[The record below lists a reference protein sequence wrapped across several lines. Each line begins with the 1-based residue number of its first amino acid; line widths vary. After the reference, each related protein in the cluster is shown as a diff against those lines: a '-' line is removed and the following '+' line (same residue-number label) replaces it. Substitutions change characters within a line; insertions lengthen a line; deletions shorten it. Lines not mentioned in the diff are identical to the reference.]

1 MDKLNAKID
10 ILIKMRYSIDAI
22 ADLADTDRK
31 MIIKARDGIDLRQ
44 STIRKIN
51 AAYDNA
57 VATQSDILKTA
68 KKLKG
73 REQAV
78 QNG

>member
-1 MDKLNAKID
+1 VDKID
-10 ILIKMRYSIDAI
+10 TKIGILLKMRYSIDAI
-22 ADLADTDRK
+22 ADLAGTDRK
-31 MIIKARDGIDLRQ
+31 MIVKARDGLDLRQ

-57 VATQSDILKTA
+57 VTTQDDILKTA

-73 REQAV
+73 REQAAA
-78 QNG
+78 

>member
-1 MDKLNAKID
+1 VDKLEEKINV
-10 ILIKMRYSIDAI
+10 LIKMRYSIDAI

-31 MIIKARDGIDLRQ
+31 MIVKARDGLDLRQ

-57 VATQSDILKTA
+57 VATQADILKAA
-68 KKLKG
+68 KKLIKCS
-73 REQAV
+73 
-78 QNG
+78 